1 MSGRLPLPMPV
12 GSHEIQSPAY
22 FYHAGSFERGAALKA
37 ALNASMDFR
46 VGRARVPE
54 GIPE

>member
-1 MSGRLPLPMPV
+1 MPV